1 MRRII
6 DFLIKNIH
14 SITFTFLLSFSFILI
29 IDKNYYHNSKF
40 NFYSNTTINSINN
53 FKQSFSEY
61 FELKRINENLIME
74 NNILKNNSIKITE
87 NDSIFNQ
94 GDYTFIPAKII
105 SNSIKFSK
113 NFITINKG
121 ISQKI
126 NVEDGVISNMGVIG
140 IINNNSDKFSTII
153 SILNTDLI
161 INAKVNRTNHFGSL
175 SWDANNFQI
184 MNLDDIPKSAL
195 IKNGDTIQTGGMS
208 SIFPE
213 NIPIG
218 EIIDYSIPDAS
229 NYYEIKVKLFEDIGS
244 VKNVYVVKNNFKQ
257 EIKNLEKNNE
267 KY

>member
-1 MRRII
+1 MQRII

-14 SITFTFLLSFSFILI
+14 SLTFSFLLSFSFIQI

-40 NFYSNTTINSINN
+40 NFYSNNTINSINS
-53 FKQSFSEY
+53 FKQSFNEY
-61 FELKRINENLIME
+61 FELKRINEKLIIE
-74 NNILKNNSIKITE
+74 NSILKNNSVKIAE
-87 NDSIFNQ
+87 NDSIFNK
-94 GDYTFIPAKII
+94 GDYSYRPAKII

-121 ISQKI
+121 INQKI
-126 NVEDGVISNMGVIG
+126 NIDDGVISNIGVIG
-140 IINNNSDKFSTII
+140 IINNTSNKFSTLI
-153 SILNTDLI
+153 SVLNTDLI
-161 INAKVNRTNHFGSL
+161 INAKIKNTNHFGSL
-175 SWDANNFQI
+175 SWDANDFQI
-184 MNLDDIPKSAL
+184 MNLDDVPKSAL

-218 EIIDYSIPDAS
+218 EIIDYYIPDAS

-257 EIKNLEKNNE
+257 EIKDLEKGNE
-267 KY
+267 RY

>member
-1 MRRII
+1 MQRII

-14 SITFTFLLSFSFILI
+14 SLTFSFLLSFSFIQI

-40 NFYSNTTINSINN
+40 NFYSNNTINSINS
-53 FKQSFSEY
+53 FKQSFNEY
-61 FELKRINENLIME
+61 FELKRINEKLIIE
-74 NNILKNNSIKITE
+74 NSILKNNSFKIAE
-87 NDSIFNQ
+87 NDSIFNK
-94 GDYTFIPAKII
+94 GDYSYRPAKII

-121 ISQKI
+121 INQKI
-126 NVEDGVISNMGVIG
+126 NIDDGVISNMGVIG
-140 IINNNSDKFSTII
+140 IINNTSNKFSTLI
-153 SILNTDLI
+153 SVLNTDLI
-161 INAKVNRTNHFGSL
+161 INAKIKNTNHFGSL
-175 SWDANNFQI
+175 SWDANDFQI
-184 MNLDDIPKSAL
+184 MNLDDVPKSAL

-218 EIIDYSIPDAS
+218 QIIDYYIPDAS

-257 EIKNLEKNNE
+257 EIKDLEKSNE
-267 KY
+267 RY

>member
-14 SITFTFLLSFSFILI
+14 SITFTFLLSFSFVQI

-40 NFYSNTTINSINN
+40 NFYSNSLVNTIND
-53 FKQSFSEY
+53 FKQSFTEY
-61 FELKRINENLIME
+61 FELKRINEKLIIE
-74 NNILKNNSIKITE
+74 NSFLKNNSIKTTE
-87 NDSIFNQ
+87 NDSIFNN
-94 GDYTFIPAKII
+94 GNYSYKPAKII

-121 ISQKI
+121 RNQKI
-126 NVEDGVISNMGVIG
+126 NIDDGVISNMGVIG
-140 IINNNSDKFSTII
+140 IINNTSNKFSTII

-161 INAKVNRTNHFGSL
+161 INAKIKNTNHFGSL
-175 SWDANNFQI
+175 SWDANNFQTI
-184 MNLDDIPKSAL
+184 NLDDVPKSAL

-229 NYYEIKVKLFEDIGS
+229 NYYKIKVKLFEDMGS
-244 VKNVYVVKNNFKQ
+244 VKNVYVIQNNFKQ
-257 EIKNLEKNNE
+257 EIKDLEKNNE

>member
-1 MRRII
+1 MRNII

-14 SITFTFLLSFSFILI
+14 SITFTLLLSFSFVQI

-40 NFYSNTTINSINN
+40 NFYSNSLVNTIND
-53 FKQSFSEY
+53 FKQSFTEY
-61 FELKRINENLIME
+61 FGLKIINDNLILE
-74 NNILKNNSIKITE
+74 NTILKNNTINITE
-87 NDSIFNQ
+87 NDSVFKEENYSYIA
-94 GDYTFIPAKII
+94 AKII

-121 ISQKI
+121 INQKI
-126 NVEDGVISNMGVIG
+126 NIDDGVISSKGVIG
-140 IINNNSDKFSTII
+140 IINNTSNKFSTII

-161 INAKVNRTNHFGSL
+161 INAKIKSTNHFGSL
-175 SWDANNFQI
+175 SWDANNFQT
-184 MNLDDIPKSAL
+184 MNLDDVPKSAP

-218 EIIDYSIPDAS
+218 KIVDYSIPDAS
-229 NYYEIKVKLFEDIGS
+229 NYYKIKVKLFEDIGS

-257 EIKNLEKNNE
+257 EIKNLEKSNE